1 MQVLDTAGL
10 ASHAPIAGAVGSL
23 WTVPQLPAPFRVAF
37 TTRMGGIS
45 TAPYDSLNLALHAGD
60 NPRYV
65 RDNRTRVF
73 TALGQDA
80 NRAVI
85 AQQIHGSFAA
95 EVTEEDAG
103 RGSFSHADTIEEAD
117 ALVTRDA
124 ALPLVCFNADC
135 LLLALGDPQAR
146 VLGVLH
152 AGWRGMAAGIIENTV
167 ALMAECGA
175 DVSRIQVVGSPAIGA
190 CCFEVGN
197 DVVEALGS
205 EHVASRPTETQWK
218 AMYDFRS
225 AALARLNTAGVAREK
240 VVMDPACT
248 CCDAAHFFS
257 HRRATKDGSGR
268 TGRMAMIAWME

>member
-1 MQVLDTAGL
+1 MQVLDAAAL
-10 ASHAPIAGAVGSL
+10 LSRAQAAANGSV
-23 WTVPQLPAPFRVAF
+23 WPVAQLPAPFRVAF

-73 TALGQDA
+73 TSLGLDA

-95 EVTEEDAG
+95 EVTEDDAG

-124 ALPLVCFNADC
+124 GLPLVCFNADC
-135 LLLALGDPQAR
+135 LLLALGDPQSR

-152 AGWRGMAAGIIENTV
+152 AGWRGMAAGVIENTV
-167 ALMAECGA
+167 ALMVECGA
-175 DVSRIQVVGSPAIGA
+175 DAARIQVVGSPAIGP

-205 EHVASRPTETQWK
+205 EHVASRPAENHGK

-225 AALARLNTAGVAREK
+225 AALARLSAAGISREK
-240 VVMDPACT
+240 VALDPSCT

-257 HRRATKDGSGR
+257 HRRATKDGSAR